1 MMRNEARLKVN
12 GRRWRL
18 KLVRAKELPKDWL
31 GDCDHPPGPHPT
43 IRVRQNLPQQRLA
56 SVIAHEVL
64 HAAVPSLDEAT
75 VQAASDAIGRA
86 MFLLHFRR
94 IKPSKE
100 DTCRRQQR
108 ASDS

>member
-1 MMRNEARLKVN
+1 VLHEARLTIN
-12 GRRWRL
+12 SRRWRI
-18 KLVRAKELPKDWL
+18 KLVRAKDLPKDWL

-43 IRVRQNLPQQRLA
+43 IRVRRNLPQQRLA

-86 MFLLHFRR
+86 MFLLQFRR
-94 IKPSKE
+94 IKQSKE
-100 DTCRRQQR
+100 DTCRRQR
-108 ASDS
+108 KASDS